1 MADGISQP
9 REVVP
14 AGSTMRCSSADIFL
28 SRRLSSFRSFVV
40 GHQGGGVHAAELGAP
55 LVECGAAN
63 SVFTVQSRYA
73 GGRVGLLEGRRVA
86 RIWLSLNR
94 DIDSLHAGHPRAHG
108 ENPTPDGCGFQGG
121 DYPES
126 YLYLSDYLL

>member
-1 MADGISQP
+1 MADEISQP
-9 REVVP
+9 RETVP
-14 AGSTMRCSSADIFL
+14 ASSTMRCSSAVL
-28 SRRLSSFRSFVV
+28 YSSDPSWWVLRD
-40 GHQGGGVHAAELGAP
+40 GGVHDAELGAP